1 MYFLFINEYPFGLEF
16 PCMPENSIIQVVKN
30 RGLKKA
36 IKIIFLIL
44 DSDISG
50 SRLQGFHTDGFFRV
64 FIYSEDSA

>member
-1 MYFLFINEYPFGLEF
+1 M
-16 PCMPENSIIQVVKN
+16 IQVVKN

-36 IKIIFLIL
+36 IKIIFRIL